1 MRELRAA
8 SAQFEVHDG
17 DKPYNLAVIE
27 QLSRRAAAQGAEIV
41 AFPEVSIP
49 GYTWLE
55 TLNREQLYDLA
66 EPVPGGESV
75 ERLIEMSRR
84 LGIAIG
90 AGLIEREG
98 DRLYNCYAVADSS
111 GFVAKH
117 RKIHAFIHPALTCG
131 DRYTVFPLRGCRCG
145 ILTCYD
151 NNLPE
156 NVRITAM
163 MGAEIIF
170 MPHVTGCLP
179 SPMPGRGTVDPQ
191 VWHNR
196 ERDPVRCRQEF
207 DGPKGR
213 GWLMRWL
220 PARAWENGIF
230 ALYANPIG
238 VEGGTIKPG
247 GAMILDPFGEVIA
260 ECRALGDDVATAT
273 LDPAK
278 LELASGASY
287 IRARRPELYGRMVEP
302 NPHLGP
308 DRRPEIW
315 WQKHRDAASRAPAA
329 EERAPDPDDTP
340 DRK

>member
-1 MRELRAA
+1 
-8 SAQFEVHDG
+8 
-17 DKPYNLAVIE
+17 
-27 QLSRRAAAQGAEIV
+27 
-41 AFPEVSIP
+41 
-49 GYTWLE
+49 
-55 TLNREQLYDLA
+55 LA

-75 ERLIEMSRR
+75 ARLAETSGR
-84 LGIAIG
+84 LGVAIG

-98 DRLYNCYAVADSS
+98 DRLYNCYAVVDAG
-111 GFVAKH
+111 GFIAKH
-117 RKIHAFIHPALTCG
+117 RKLHAFIHPALTCG
-131 DRYTVFPLRGCRCG
+131 DRYTVFDLRGCRFG

-163 MGAEIIF
+163 MGAEIIL

-179 SPMPGRGTVDPQ
+179 SPMPGRGTVDPH

-213 GWLMRWL
+213 GWTMRWL
-220 PARAWENGIF
+220 PARAWENGV
-230 ALYANPIG
+230 YAVYSNAIG

-247 GAMILDPFGEVIA
+247 GAMILDPFGEVME
-260 ECRALGDDVATAT
+260 ECRRLGDEVAVAT
-273 LDPAK
+273 LDPRK

-287 IRARRPELYGRMVEP
+287 IRARRPELYGRMVEL

-308 DRRPEIW
+308 DRRPEVW
-315 WQKHRDAASRAPAA
+315 WQKHREAGATAPPAAAPRAP
-329 EERAPDPDDTP
+329 RPDDTP
-340 DRK
+340 GRK